1 MSKSCIWSPLIA
13 ARAAKLGF
21 HFLSFMNS
29 HICCLLSAGDVGHCS
44 HAATLHYSSNI
55 ISVSFWWRPHK
66 SDSFIS
72 RRHTSLKTAG
82 RILLF
87 LSNRLH
93 SIFRCQDPSWLTS
106 AASIPIPYLAAF
118 SLFSRHLSDK
128 CAVPCVCVCFWLAAF
143 SLDRLFGTVA
153 SSTMTFFFFFFSS
166 SVFLTEMF
174 WPSEWGSGISGP
186 FRGRP
191 CSLQKKNGGLAK
203 CRPVINLSA
212 FAVGASIYINLQLV
226 WK

>member
-1 MSKSCIWSPLIA
+1 MWCKLPVFQVKTKLTSKSWIWSPQIA

-29 HICCLLSAGDVGHCS
+29 HICRLLPAGDVGHCS

-66 SDSFIS
+66 SESFIS

-128 CAVPCVCVCFWLAAF
+128 CAVPCMRVCFWLAAF

-153 SSTMTFFFFFFSS
+153 SSTMAYFILFFLIFFLIGALDWDVLASRLRLWCQQTF
-166 SVFLTEMF
+166 
-174 WPSEWGSGISGP
+174 
-186 FRGRP
+186 
-191 CSLQKKNGGLAK
+191 
-203 CRPVINLSA
+203 
-212 FAVGASIYINLQLV
+212 
-226 WK
+226 